1 MSPIRHHIKA
11 AQRRLREV
19 EENLQQDQH
28 QLKQYLQELHSIYPP
43 KYEFDRKNKK
53 EKFAYYSYWERIE
66 YLKENID
73 RTEDNITRWIYI
85 RNKLRNRSYQLTCA
99 A

>member
-43 KYEFDRKNKK
+43 KYVYDRKNKK
-53 EKFAYYSYWERIE
+53 EKFAYYSYWEHIE
-66 YLKENID
+66 DLKDNID

-85 RNKLRNRSYQLTCA
+85 KNKLLNRSLQLSCA

>member
-1 MSPIRHHIKA
+1 MNPIRLHMKA

-19 EENLQQDQH
+19 EENLRQDQH

-43 KYEFDRKNKK
+43 KHQYDRKNKK

-66 YLKENID
+66 DLKDNID

-85 RNKLRNRSYQLTCA
+85 KNKLLNRSLQLSCA